1 MVQKWVK
8 VKSTTKTGYLKNS
21 PDVNKSQNVIQ
32 GGHITMKGVEFK
44 VLGIDDKGYA
54 KIMYPGYD
62 YIFPHAKHVTET
74 PIK

>member
-1 MVQKWVK
+1 

-21 PDVNKSQNVIQ
+21 PDVNESQNVIQ

-62 YIFPHAKHVTET
+62 YIFPHAKYVTET

>member
-1 MVQKWVK
+1 MET
-8 VKSTTKTGYLKNS
+8 SKTGYLENS
-21 PDVNKSQNVIQ
+21 PDVNKPQNIIQ

-62 YIFPHAKHVTET
+62 YIFPHAKYVTET